1 MAYARAGFGALGGQG
16 RSGDLPALYVYTTTD
31 AKTVID
37 AAGYFNDLS
46 DQLSVGDMIIAHG
59 ATGGT
64 RTVTLHVVLSNS
76 AGVVDCSDGTTIG
89 AVTDSR

>member
-46 DQLSVGDMIIAHG
+46 DPL
-59 ATGGT
+59 
-64 RTVTLHVVLSNS
+64 
-76 AGVVDCSDGTTIG
+76 
-89 AVTDSR
+89 